1 MKLHLGVVDTPY
13 SGAPRGK
20 RAKLKSGNQTT
31 GDVAEI
37 LEDNYKV
44 MERFVELHGDEIAK
58 SLEES
63 VAGGLDSILTGQ
75 APLTIDVFGDAMGEI
90 ETMFRTMLDTKE
102 LERQGYPGIPTH
114 QAALRGVDH
123 RKKHPYAKRP
133 PRPSFVDTSLY
144 SSSFKAWME
153 E

>member
-1 MKLHLGVVDTPY
+1 MKLHFGVVDLPY

-44 MERFVELHGDEIAK
+44 MEHFYELHGDEIAK

-63 VAGGLDSILTGQ
+63 VAGGLDSILTDQ

-90 ETMFRTMLDTKE
+90 EAMFRTMLDTKE
-102 LERQGYPGIPTH
+102 LERQGYLGIPT
-114 QAALRGVDH
+114 QAARDGVNH
-123 RKKHPYAKRP
+123 RFARPYVKRAS
-133 PRPSFVDTSLY
+133 RPSFIDSGLFQ
-144 SSSFKAWME
+144 SSFKAWME